1 MPSPVNLVRNIILAL
16 FIVASATGIYYITQ
30 TNNQP
35 LTITRI
41 DEIILNSF
49 TVAEEV
55 CVYNNAIYVAGWEYN
70 NESRP
75 VSHACLSKLDY
86 DGEVIWETT
95 WDSHGDT
102 RARKISCN
110 GDGVYIV
117 GEAVDESSQS
127 FKYLAKFG
135 FDGVREWTI
144 NGTNIGDI
152 CATENYVYVK
162 KDGSLIKLDNNGQV
176 FWETPVSGGK
186 IFVEGNVVYVAGSTS
201 VNATGD
207 SASAVSA
214 FDTEGNQLWS
224 TRRFSTRGDQV
235 SDVCATDEGVYIVGS
250 GTKGWDFFYMTKFST
265 AGEQLW
271 DKMFDRTV
279 NGSFVGLFSLDD
291 VIYGVGAFN
300 DSPRYFD
307 ALTSITDSDGSIMAS
322 DVFDWCGNEDYAYNV
337 CSDGDLFFTVGTTVG
352 CPPEVSPPFRRGF
365 ILIYELNTS

>member
-1 MPSPVNLVRNIILAL
+1 MSLPANMARNSILAL
-16 FIVASATGIYYITQ
+16 IIIALATGIYFFTQ
-30 TNNQP
+30 TNSQSV
-35 LTITRI
+35 TITRM

-55 CVYNNAIYVAGWEYN
+55 CVYNNEIYV
-70 NESRP
+70 
-75 VSHACLSKLDY
+75 VLTKLDY

-95 WDSHGDT
+95 WDSFGDT

-110 GDGVYIV
+110 GDGVYVV

-127 FKYLAKFG
+127 YKYIAKFS

-144 NGTNIGDI
+144 NGTSIEDI

-162 KDGSLIKLDNNGQV
+162 KDGSLVKLDNNGQV
-176 FWETPVSGGK
+176 IWESPVSGGK
-186 IFVEGNVVYVAGSTS
+186 IFVEGNVVYIAGSTN

-207 SASAVSA
+207 SDSVVSA
-214 FDTEGNQLWS
+214 FDVEGNQLWS

-235 SDVCATDEGVYIVGS
+235 YDVCATDEAVYIVGS

-271 DKMFDRTV
+271 DKKLDRIV

-300 DSPRYFD
+300 DSPSYFD
-307 ALTSITDSDGSIMAS
+307 ALMSIVDSDGSILAS
-322 DVFDWCGNEDYAYNV
+322 DVFDWCGDEDYAYSV
-337 CSDGDLFFTVGTTVG
+337 FSDGDRVFTVGTSVG
-352 CPPEVSPPFRRGF
+352 CPPEVSPPFRKGF
-365 ILIYELNTS
+365 ILIFEKEVR